1 MKQKNN
7 AGHRIV
13 IVGGGAGG
21 LELATRLGRSLGN
34 RGRAQVTLVDA
45 SLTHIWKP
53 LLHEVAAGT
62 LDSGEDALDYLSQAQ
77 RHHFRFQYGRMIGL
91 DRGNKAI
98 RLAPFKDAE
107 GRDVVPER
115 NLEYDTLVMA
125 VGSVSN
131 HFNTPGAAEHC
142 LYLDDS
148 AQAERFQQLLVKAFL
163 RAQVQE
169 TAIDESQLSVAIVG
183 GGATGVELAAELR
196 NAARKAVGYGLD
208 RINPE
213 TDLRLTVIEAA
224 DRVLPALSPRLSIKT
239 RKQLDGLGVSVLTG
253 SKVTE
258 VTDKGMHLESGEFIP
273 ADMRVWSAGVKGPAW
288 LSELDGLETTSGNM
302 LVANEFLQT
311 TRDENIYAMGDC
323 ASVTLP
329 GQDKPLPPRAQTASQ
344 QATYLN
350 KSIGQRLRGQQ
361 PSAFTYKDYGSL
373 ISLSED
379 HAVGRLMGG
388 VFGSLMLEGLLARA
402 AYNML
407 YRKHLA
413 AVHGLFRMLILIS
426 LRGLFKRTRPRLKLH

>member
-1 MKQKNN
+1 MSSST

-21 LELATRLGRSLGN
+21 LELATRLGRSLGK

-77 RHHFRFQYGRMIGL
+77 RHHFRYQYGRMIGL
-91 DRGNKAI
+91 DRERKAV
-98 RLAPFKDAE
+98 RLAPFKDTE
-107 GRDVVPER
+107 GREVVPER
-115 NLEYDTLVMA
+115 DLEYDTLVIA

-131 HFNTPGAAEHC
+131 HFGTPGAAEHC

-148 AQAERFQQLLVKAFL
+148 AQAERFQQMLVKSFL

-169 TAIDESQLSVAIVG
+169 TAIDDSQLSVAIVG

-208 RINPE
+208 RIDPE

-224 DRVLPALSPRLSIKT
+224 DRVLPALSPGLSIKT
-239 RKQLDGLGVSVLTG
+239 RKQLDELGVKVMTG

-258 VTDKGMHLESGEFIP
+258 VNEKGMLLESGDFIP
-273 ADMRVWSAGVKGPAW
+273 AHMRVWSAGVKGPDW
-288 LSELDGLETTSGNM
+288 LSELGDLETNRSNQ
-302 LVANEFLQT
+302 LVINEYLQT
-311 TRDENIYAMGDC
+311 TADNDIYAIGDC
-323 ASVTLP
+323 ASLVLP
-329 GQDKPLPPRAQTASQ
+329 GHDAPLPPRAQTASQ
-344 QATYLN
+344 QASYLN
-350 KSIGQRLRGQQ
+350 KALGKRLRGQQ
-361 PSAFTYKDYGSL
+361 PDAFTYKDYGSL

-388 VFGSLMLEGLLARA
+388 LFGSLMLEGMLARG

-413 AVHGLFRMLILIS
+413 AVHGLFRMLVLIT
-426 LRGLFKRTRPRLKLH
+426 LHGLFKRTRPRLKLH